1 MDRETMV
8 EEAKVLESAL
18 EMLASAIDGLR
29 AATTMVHREL
39 EEAADRVTKPNSR
52 RAEEQMHI
60 ALNAALGAQ
69 RSLLRRLDLGREV
82 VARHERRA
90 HSGPGSRP

>member
-1 MDRETMV
+1 MDRETIV
-8 EEAKVLESAL
+8 DRAKVPESAL

-29 AATTMVHREL
+29 AAATMVHQEL

-52 RAEEQMHI
+52 RAEEQMLI

-82 VARHERRA
+82 VARNERRA
-90 HSGPGSRP
+90 HAGPGSRP